1 MPLRWT
7 SSRHSAPYLGTLTP
21 RATMRQ
27 CRVEV
32 THRTQTPSIPVKTSI
47 NSERDAYAQVRT
59 SRTQHLNSE
68 RRLRGSE
75 RDRETRACSS
85 VEKQRCSN
93 CPKGLIL
100 SFEMRSVIVNLRC
113 QNRRYLIFAYYLHQN
128 SFVHPIL
135 PLERKEPVSM
145 ELYQ

>member
-1 MPLRWT
+1 MSLQWT

-21 RATMRQ
+21 RATKRQ

-47 NSERDAYAQVRT
+47 CSERDACARVRA
-59 SRTQHLNSE
+59 SRAQHLISE
-68 RRLRGSE
+68 RRHLGSE
-75 RDRETRACSS
+75 RDRETRACSI
-85 VEKQRCSN
+85 VKKQRCSN

-135 PLERKEPVSM
+135 PLERIEPVSL